1 MAGGEALVSST
12 GTALTWSQLPGRP
25 SIGQSFC
32 FSEMPLV
39 FKILTA
45 CSIRVSNSFCFKE
58 ENWGWGGSK
67 KRPPA
72 GKMWPSGCR
81 LWSSLAFSWTR
92 GQSRT
97 TLFPPRVEQEE
108 GEQMWRQVLR
118 KSPWGKLGGL
128 PGGGKAEGQEPKE
141 GMRCL
146 LGHGMAVGR
155 WVGETDDPE
164 RSTGSVER
172 ELGGR
177 AG

>member
-1 MAGGEALVSST
+1 
-12 GTALTWSQLPGRP
+12 
-25 SIGQSFC
+25 
-32 FSEMPLV
+32 
-39 FKILTA
+39 
-45 CSIRVSNSFCFKE
+45 
-58 ENWGWGGSK
+58 
-67 KRPPA
+67 
-72 GKMWPSGCR
+72 
-81 LWSSLAFSWTR
+81 
-92 GQSRT
+92 
-97 TLFPPRVEQEE
+97 
-108 GEQMWRQVLR
+108 MWRQVLR

-177 AG
+177 AGRLLVSGCPLTAQSRKQTQGGLGGAQGPRASLGHSAPYPSFFSTRDPPTVPNTHPLHLSKWQPSF